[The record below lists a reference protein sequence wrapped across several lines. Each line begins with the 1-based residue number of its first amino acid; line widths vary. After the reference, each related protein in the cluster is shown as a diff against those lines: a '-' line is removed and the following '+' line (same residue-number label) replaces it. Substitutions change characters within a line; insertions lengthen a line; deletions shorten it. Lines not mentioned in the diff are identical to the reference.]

1 MEEFKTINDIL
12 DFAINSEQ
20 EAVEFYSSL
29 ASNAK
34 NNEMKSVFEQF
45 AKEEMGHKAM
55 LMKIKIEDTFEIR
68 DQQIVDLKIAD
79 YLVDVEARPDMSY
92 EEALIVAMKKE
103 KSAFRLYSNLAAKA
117 PNEKMNRIF
126 LSLAQEESKHK
137 LRFEIEYDDF
147 VLREN

>member
-1 MEEFKTINDIL
+1 MKEFKSISDIL

-29 ASNAK
+29 ALNAK
-34 NNEMKSVFEQF
+34 NKEMKVVFEQF

-55 LMKIKIEDTFEIR
+55 LMKIKAEDTFEVR
-68 DQQIVDLKIAD
+68 NQQIVDLKIAD
-79 YLVDVEARPDMSY
+79 YLVDVEVTPNMSY

-103 KSAFRLYSNLAAKA
+103 KSAFKLYTNLAAKA
-117 PNEKMNRIF
+117 PNDKMKNIF

>member
-34 NNEMKSVFEQF
+34 NDEIKSVFEQF

-55 LMKIKIEDTFEIR
+55 LMKIKSEDTFEIR

-79 YLVDVEARPDMSY
+79 YLVDVEASPNMSY

-103 KSAFRLYSNLAAKA
+103 KSAFRLYTNLAAKA
-117 PNEKMNRIF
+117 PNDKMKNIF